1 MRKPRGWRW
10 IVPYA
15 RPGRGRGWR
24 FIMRSISQ
32 SVVAHDSSYNDCF
45 ILKGDT
51 VAVGNLLSRVAPN
64 QKALR
69 MHAFEA
75 GVRACA
81 IHILRKKGTKNK
93 YRTVCPA
100 LAYHTRAPSDADG
113 AEVHVWV
120 HPAAGDEAFKVL
132 ELTRVREKIDVKVAK
147 CDDFAR
153 VELVGEKSFE
163 LIQKLA
169 KSLDFY
175 ADRHISRGIR
185 RFVAADPRAAAWNV
199 ETDAKILEAPTDT
212 APTQAE
218 YAVSRTVSRMASFER
233 PWEEAT
239 AVDVKAYS
247 AMIINRGSVAIEGYT
262 IIVPKSWNLPLWLG
276 VCQAGARSVGL
287 VEWLWCAQRFGRAVF
302 PDDYLDTAAGAEKR
316 RELFDDISA
325 IKSKKPL
332 GKVSSVLRSTEER
345 DKDVHVHNVLRV
357 PDTKLELG
365 TLPHD
370 VMVRVTLRCPWSGQ
384 PTLGSEIHIPTTAQ
398 RDAWCSKKSATK
410 TRRRDDVL
418 IGIASGESIGYV
430 TSVSAPA
437 ASVGLAS
444 ALIKANSVK
453 SLLKNFSRGKAKVFV
468 MITPPGKPAVPAEA
482 LIVVKASHFDDP
494 WF

>member
-45 ILKGDT
+45 ILKGEA

-69 MHAFEA
+69 MRAFETGA
-75 GVRACA
+75 RACA
-81 IHILRKKGTKNK
+81 IHILRRKGTKSK
-93 YRTVCPA
+93 QRTVCPA
-100 LAYHTRAPSDADG
+100 LAYHARAPSDADG

-120 HPAAGDEAFKVL
+120 HPAAGDVAFKIL
-132 ELTRVREKIDVKVAK
+132 ESAQVREKMDVKVEK
-147 CDDFAR
+147 SDDFAR
-153 VELVGEKSFE
+153 VELIGEKSFE
-163 LIQKLA
+163 LLQKLA
-169 KSLDFY
+169 KSLDLY
-175 ADRHISRGIR
+175 AEQHVSRGIR
-185 RFVAADPRAAAWNV
+185 RYIAADPRAAAWNV
-199 ETDAKILEAPTDT
+199 ETEATILEAPTDT

-218 YAVSRTVSRMASFER
+218 YAASRTASRLAAFDR
-233 PWEEAT
+233 PWEDAT
-239 AVDVKAYS
+239 AIGVKAYS
-247 AMIINRGSVAIEGYT
+247 AIIINRGSVAIEGYT

-276 VCQAGARSVGL
+276 VCQAGARSVG
-287 VEWLWCAQRFGRAVF
+287 VAEWLWCAQRFGRAVF
-302 PDDYLDTAAGAEKR
+302 PDDYLDTEAGAEKR

-332 GKVSSVLRSTEER
+332 GKVSSVLRATEER
-345 DKDVHVHNVLRV
+345 AKDVHICNVLRV

-365 TLPHD
+365 TLPPD

-384 PTLGSEIHIPTTAQ
+384 PTLGSEIHVPTTAQ
-398 RDAWCSKKSATK
+398 RDAWCSKKSAKT
-410 TRRRDDVL
+410 TRRRDVAL
-418 IGIASGESIGYV
+418 VGIAHGESIGYV

-444 ALIKANSVK
+444 ALIKANAVK
-453 SLLKNFSRGKAKVFV
+453 LLFESFSRGKAKVFV
-468 MITPPGKPAVPAEA
+468 MINPPGKPAVPAEA
-482 LIVVKASHFDDP
+482 LIVVKASYFDEP
-494 WF
+494 WL